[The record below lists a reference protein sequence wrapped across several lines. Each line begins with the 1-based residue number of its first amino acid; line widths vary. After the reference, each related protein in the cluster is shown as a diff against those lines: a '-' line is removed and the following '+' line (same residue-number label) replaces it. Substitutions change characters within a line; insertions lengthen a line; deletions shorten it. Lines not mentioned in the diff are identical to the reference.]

1 MSLQLAEFTE
11 KLIPISDFSHGKAG
25 KVFRDVAENN
35 SEYVVLRNNQP
46 TAVVMSIEEYKKT
59 QRKLDQYE
67 KLLEKI
73 EDMHLINLANSR
85 EDDETSDFED
95 FVKKS
100 GFTME
105 ELEEMSESVNIE

>member
-11 KLIPISDFSHGKAG
+11 KLIPISDFSQGKAG
-25 KVFRDVAENN
+25 KVFRDVADNN

-46 TAVVMSIEEYKKT
+46 TAVVISIKEYKET
-59 QRKLDQYE
+59 QYKLDLYE

-73 EDMHLINLANSR
+73 EDMHLLNLANAR
-85 EDDETSDFED
+85 MDDESSDFED
-95 FVKKS
+95 FVKTT

-105 ELEEMSESVNIE
+105 ELEELSESVNIE